1 MIDLEN
7 FITSNFTL
15 FIIILVFISLIPLI
29 VKIFVLV
36 KLTQIAK
43 NSRIIKQEMQRLN
56 SSSSQNLIQKQ
67 EEYL

>member
-1 MIDLEN
+1 MVDLEN
-7 FITSNFTL
+7 FITSNFIL

-43 NSRIIKQEMQRLN
+43 NSRIIKQELQRLN
-56 SSSSQNLIQKQ
+56 SSTSQGNITKE